1 MFFCFL
7 KSLSYCWNSSRIR
20 RKKGGVAMKQIEDYV
35 KDGWHLQL
43 TVTPSRK
50 GVLYHAWA
58 YEHKEDKAAA
68 LVGEG
73 ETMESMLRDLQ
84 ECEKELYPHLIRKP
98 KHRELKWQRI
108 F

>member
-1 MFFCFL
+1 
-7 KSLSYCWNSSRIR
+7 
-20 RKKGGVAMKQIEDYV
+20 MKQIEDYV

-43 TVTPSRK
+43 TVAPSRK
-50 GVLYHAWA
+50 GVSYHAWA

-84 ECEKELYPHLIRKP
+84 ECEKELYPHLVNDGDHIQSNRTKKLP
-98 KHRELKWQRI
+98 TVFRMRSRPEGMRTK
-108 F
+108 

>member
-1 MFFCFL
+1 
-7 KSLSYCWNSSRIR
+7 
-20 RKKGGVAMKQIEDYV
+20 MKQIEDYV

-43 TVTPSRK
+43 TVAPSRK
-50 GVLYHAWA
+50 GVSYHAWA

-84 ECEKELYPHLIRKP
+84 ECEKELCPHLVNDENKIQSRCRTKELPTIFRMRSKP
-98 KHRELKWQRI
+98 EGMRTDG
-108 F
+108 